1 MTGSDHTM
9 QKTLTKDIYH
19 APTNLILA
27 FLRGRPRPLFSG
39 VFWTSKRHGAVTSF
53 FCRFGSKTER
63 IRKAQHC
70 ILIDQLIT
78 CFKRVRR
85 FPLFMYAN
93 FASCFFK
100 ATVQRNP
107 VYISSLERGFS
118 ALLTVKFR
126 RVKNSNKTFV
136 SDFPRVVS
144 RL

>member
-1 MTGSDHTM
+1 MTGSDRTM
-9 QKTLTKDIYH
+9 PKTLTKDIYH
-19 APTNLILA
+19 APTHLILA

-78 CFKRVRR
+78 CFEHVRR

-93 FASCFFK
+93 FAAAFLK
-100 ATVQRNP
+100 QP
-107 VYISSLERGFS
+107 FS
-118 ALLTVKFR
+118 GIQCILAV
-126 RVKNSNKTFV
+126 
-136 SDFPRVVS
+136 
-144 RL
+144 